1 MGLILKGTPHP
12 KFITIF
18 FYDDMDPILTL
29 ESFQASPTKPPRGH
43 DPSVQPELVVLAET
57 LQKELHT
64 MGIEGWFFY
73 PHTSTAFQMA
83 CYPETNSNLANSSI
97 SHFMVQNGGICWFL
111 VERIKTKR

>member
-18 FYDDMDPILTL
+18 PYDDMDPILTL

-64 MGIEGWFFY
+64 MGIEGWFFTLT
-73 PHTSTAFQMA
+73 H
-83 CYPETNSNLANSSI
+83 LR
-97 SHFMVQNGGICWFL
+97 HFKWHVTLKQIQIWQILRSRILWSKMVEFAGF
-111 VERIKTKR
+111 